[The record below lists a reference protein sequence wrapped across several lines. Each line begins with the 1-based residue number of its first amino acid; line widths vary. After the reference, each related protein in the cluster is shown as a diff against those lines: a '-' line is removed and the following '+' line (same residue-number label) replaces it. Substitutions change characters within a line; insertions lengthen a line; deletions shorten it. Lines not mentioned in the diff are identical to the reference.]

1 MASSETP
8 PPSLRQGVRIA
19 PHDSSVSVEEALL
32 AAGEQVGHGN
42 LVFASRLLQKKRL
55 ELSSFLQE
63 RVKGALVRCRFLEIK
78 EMDAPT
84 PFFFNLERSVAQR
97 KQMSCLKLPGG
108 RVTSSPEEMRDH
120 AMDFYTDLFGGEQCS
135 IEGREEILEGL
146 PQLSP
151 EEKAALDLELTVEE
165 LTGAVNQ
172 MASGRAPG
180 IDGLSG
186 EFLKHFWAPP
196 KLSAY
201 ADDVSI
207 FVSSQRDVQCLQD
220 TLSLYERASSA
231 KVNWAKSSAL
241 LLGCWREQVV
251 PSLPGGLQWETE
263 GLKVLGVFL
272 GTEAFKAKNWE
283 GAKEKVC
290 ARLSKWKW
298 LLPQMSYRGRV
309 LVANTLVASTL
320 WHRLMA
326 LTPPRNLVSSI
337 QQEIVDFFWS
347 SRHWVRAAALYL
359 PLAEGGQGLIS
370 IQSKIA
376 SFRLRTVS
384 RLLYDCGP
392 SWLNFGKLLLRS
404 VGRFGHKQLFLLNP
418 EELDL
423 SGLTPFYTS
432 VLQAWHTFKFTRA
445 TSEMPGM
452 WVFEEPLFFNGLLR
466 ARTLQSASL
475 RTSLREAGCTKVGH
489 LMKAKATSLEALRRR
504 SNTSS
509 IRILDQVV
517 KEVCAALPES
527 LRAFAEDADL
537 CEQWIED
544 GDYSFPSLEV
554 TPAVGDWH
562 EGAGQLLT
570 LRTPHLGTFQAC
582 GKKETYNLCV
592 KVLNLRSLAGV
603 KESRW
608 AEFLGPDSSPKG
620 SCRCLY
626 KLPVEKRTADLQW
639 RIVHGAIAT
648 NRYRAHLDPELGEGC
663 IFCSEVETLEH
674 LFVQCPRLSAL
685 FILLKSWFQGLGEE
699 FSFILFIFGPKYS
712 AKKKGVHT
720 LLNFLSG
727 AAKMAIWLTRRNRV
741 QGVGSGA
748 RLPVLRGLL
757 RARLRVEYTYYH
769 LIDNIQ
775 AFSHMWAGVRIAPH
789 DSSVSEEEALLAARE
804 QVGHGGAG
812 GSWRSRWVMEEQVGH
827 GNLVVISKVN
837 KAVVVFVKSEQIVH
851 QLVASGVFVKDLYVQ
866 LMQKKRL
873 ELTSFLQESEKG
885 ALVRSRFLELKEMDA
900 PTPFFFNLERSV
912 AQRRQMSCLKLPG

>member
-32 AAGEQVGHGN
+32 AAGEQVGHEN
-42 LVFASRLLQKKRL
+42 LVFASRVNKAVLVFVKSEQMVHQLVASGVIIRDLYVQVSPLSVPSTRVTVSGVPPFIPNELLEVELRRFGKFASGFKTLLQKKRL

-78 EMDAPT
+78 EMDALT

-120 AMDFYTDLFGGEQCS
+120 AMDFSTNLFGGEQCS

-151 EEKAALDLELTVEE
+151 EEKAALDLELTLEE

-172 MASGRAPG
+172 MASGQAPG

-186 EFLKHFWAPP
+186 EFLKHFWGILGADLRGVFSECFRTGSLPVSCRRAVLSLLPKKGDLALLKNWRPVALLTVDYKLYSLAIEPLLCRLRSQLSGLSLPASCGLEHPP
-196 KLSAY
+196 TLSAY

-231 KVNWAKSSAL
+231 RVNWAKSSAL
-241 LLGCWREQVV
+241 LLGRWREQVV

-347 SRHWVRAAALYL
+347 GRHWVRAAALYL
-359 PLAEGGQGLIS
+359 PLAEGGQGLIC

-376 SFRLRTVS
+376 SF
-384 RLLYDCGP
+384 
-392 SWLNFGKLLLRS
+392 
-404 VGRFGHKQLFLLNP
+404 Q
-418 EELDL
+418 ELDL

-489 LMKAKATSLEALRRR
+489 LMKAKATSLLRRR

-517 KEVCAALPES
+517 KEVC
-527 LRAFAEDADL
+527 
-537 CEQWIED
+537 
-544 GDYSFPSLEV
+544 G
-554 TPAVGDWH
+554 AVGDWH

-582 GKKETYNLCV
+582 GKTETSNLCV

-620 SCRCLY
+620 SWRCLY

-674 LFVQCPRLSAL
+674 LFVQCPRL
-685 FILLKSWFQGLGEE
+685 
-699 FSFILFIFGPKYS
+699 
-712 AKKKGVHT
+712 
-720 LLNFLSG
+720 
-727 AAKMAIWLTRRNRV
+727 NRV

-748 RLPVLRGLL
+748 LLPVLQGLL
-757 RARLRVEYTYYH
+757 RARLRVEHTYYH
-769 LIDNIQ
+769 LMDNIQ
-775 AFSHMWAGVRIAPH
+775 AFSHMWAVGGCLC
-789 DSSVSEEEALLAARE
+789 SV
-804 QVGHGGAG
+804 GGDG
-812 GSWRSRWVMEEQVGH
+812 E
-827 GNLVVISKVN
+827 L
-837 KAVVVFVKSEQIVH
+837 
-851 QLVASGVFVKDLYVQ
+851 
-866 LMQKKRL
+866 RL
-873 ELTSFLQESEKG
+873 HI
-885 ALVRSRFLELKEMDA
+885 
-900 PTPFFFNLERSV
+900 
-912 AQRRQMSCLKLPG
+912 